1 MPRPSALSLSL
12 CLLAAC
18 AAPSGGGDP
27 LEGVPAEDYRPEAA
41 RAELQVGQLL
51 VQCDTKL
58 TAWQM
63 AMGAERDLENL
74 EQIDFTERAIATLV
88 RQNKEELKRLTVAG
102 EPRSRAIATA
112 ALAFAREDPSVL
124 ELIMSNVGHEDPML
138 AANAMLAVGIHAAP
152 ATPMAPIHE
161 VVTDPAAP
169 DPVMRNAAYA
179 CLRLARIQVQVG
191 DPDPYL
197 AATMIPML
205 QHELISVRTQ
215 ATAGLG
221 VIRAAHAVGFLT
233 KRLSED
239 TEARVRTFAAWSLGE
254 IGDRSA
260 TPVLARALGDADGYV
275 AGAARAALQKIHGED
290 RGPSAEDWI
299 ADPEG

>member
-58 TAWQM
+58 TAWQK

-112 ALAFAREDPSVL
+112 ALAFAFLPRRQAGILSC
-124 ELIMSNVGHEDPML
+124 L
-138 AANAMLAVGIHAAP
+138 AASGLLLEVGGWWATRLTAQAAP
-152 ATPMAPIHE
+152 LVPLGAL
-161 VVTDPAAP
+161 
-169 DPVMRNAAYA
+169 
-179 CLRLARIQVQVG
+179 CFG
-191 DPDPYL
+191 
-197 AATMIPML
+197 
-205 QHELISVRTQ
+205 
-215 ATAGLG
+215 AGLLL
-221 VIRAAHAVGFLT
+221 AL
-233 KRLSED
+233 
-239 TEARVRTFAAWSLGE
+239 LGLLQ
-254 IGDRSA
+254 RCLLPV
-260 TPVLARALGDADGYV
+260 TP
-275 AGAARAALQKIHGED
+275 
-290 RGPSAEDWI
+290 P
-299 ADPEG
+299 